1 MRGRIAPLGKGE
13 SSYKKATVLDPRSA
27 AMTIASLRFSK
38 AGGKMAV
45 SHCLFL
51 PNQIS
56 GELAKGARRGVF
68 ASSIF
73 GSRRK
78 VSPAKSHLLMAGLL
92 EPGVYQIYIL

>member
-1 MRGRIAPLGKGE
+1 MTNAP
-13 SSYKKATVLDPRSA
+13 
-27 AMTIASLRFSK
+27 LRFSK

-56 GELAKGARRGVF
+56 GKLAKGARRGVF
-68 ASSIF
+68 ASSRF

-92 EPGVYQIYIL
+92 ELGAY